1 MIAVHLVYDLA
12 ELYPLIRTP
21 YPPLFLIVK
30 EWGGILFFLISG
42 ICVTLGRSCLRRG
55 SLVLGCAAMV
65 SAVTA
70 LAGMPIRFGV
80 LHALGSC
87 MILWVLFRSFAQK
100 ELLFTALFLIFT
112 GTIFEEYTVAFPF
125 LYPLGLTAAGFTSAD
140 YFPLFPS
147 LGYFL
152 AGAFLGQKFYP
163 LHQSLLPQLSF
174 SGPFSRLFCFCGR
187 HSLLLY
193 LIHQPVL
200 LFFIEAAAFLGGAF
214 HEI

>member
-12 ELYPLIRTP
+12 ELYSLIRTP
-21 YPPLFLIVK
+21 YPPFFLIVK
-30 EWGGILFFLISG
+30 AWGGILFFLISG
-42 ICVTLGRSCLRRG
+42 ICVTLGQRCLRRG
-55 SLVLGCAAMV
+55 ALVLGCAAV
-65 SAVTA
+65 VNIVTA

-87 MILWVLFRSFAQK
+87 MILWLLFHSLTQK
-100 ELLFTALFLIFT
+100 ELLFAALFLILT
-112 GTIFEEYTVAFPF
+112 GTIFEEYTVTFPF

-140 YFPLFPS
+140 FFPLFPY
-147 LGYFL
+147 LGFFL
-152 AGAFLGQKFYP
+152 AGAYLGRKFYP
-163 LHQSLLPQLSF
+163 LRQSLLPRLSF
-174 SGPFSRLFCFCGR
+174 SEPFSRLFCFCGR

-200 LFFIEAAAFLGGAF
+200 LLLIEAAAFLGGAF